1 MKDNNQHTIKKSYTS
16 PLIEEVMIDREISIA
31 MKSPPVNPTDPT
43 DPTNPGDIEGVG
55 GYYKKELP
63 TYERAN
69 FPNSASPFKSSPD
82 Y

>member
-1 MKDNNQHTIKKSYTS
+1 MKHNNQHTIKKSYTK
-16 PLIEEVMIDREISIA
+16 PIIEEVMIDREISIA
-31 MKSPPVNPTDPT
+31 MESPPTNPPGYTD
-43 DPTNPGDIEGVG
+43 PGDIEGVG

-69 FPNSASPFKSSPD
+69 FPNSSSPFKSAPD